1 MKYRPKSIAALQI
14 ALGGLP
20 DKMRVQADPGIR
32 VSADSRRASEGN
44 SVARELGHS
53 SPTGPSRKR
62 GNGEQGDRRN
72 SILAKV
78 VARIPAAEHNNGR
91 QKVTTIFSSPGGIG
105 LYGENIFSRAARNRP
120 DIVLEGVKRH
130 ISLGFFPNAG

>member
-1 MKYRPKSIAALQI
+1 
-14 ALGGLP
+14 
-20 DKMRVQADPGIR
+20 
-32 VSADSRRASEGN
+32 
-44 SVARELGHS
+44 VARELGHS
-53 SPTGPSRKR
+53 SPTGAPSRKR

-91 QKVTTIFSSPGGIG
+91 RKVTTIFSSPGGIG
-105 LYGENIFSRAARNRP
+105 LYGEKIFSRAARNRP

-130 ISLGFFPNAG
+130 IS